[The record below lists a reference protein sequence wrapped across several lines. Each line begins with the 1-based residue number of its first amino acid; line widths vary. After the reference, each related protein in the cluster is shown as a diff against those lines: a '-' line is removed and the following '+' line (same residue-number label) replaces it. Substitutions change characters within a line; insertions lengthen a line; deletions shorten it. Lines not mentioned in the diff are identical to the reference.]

1 MLGLEIGAWPPLRL
15 ALRRKA
21 STAMLCVAAVALA
34 CGCSQFGGGRAAPVG
49 AWPSLYYRGRL
60 EQTLQSGLA
69 EVHQASLSALKE
81 MALPVL
87 EDRADRLSAHLGS
100 ALSDG
105 EPLAIDLE
113 ALGEMH
119 TRVTI
124 RAGLAG
130 DRDRAARVLS
140 AIRRHL
146 Q

>member
-1 MLGLEIGAWPPLRL
+1 MLGLEREVWPPLSR

-21 STAMLCVAAVALA
+21 LAAMLCVAAAALA
-34 CGCSQFGGGRAAPVG
+34 CGCSQLGGGRAGPTG
-49 AWPSLYYRGRL
+49 AWPSLYYRGKL
-60 EQTLQSGLA
+60 EQTLEFDLA
-69 EVHQASLSALKE
+69 EVHHASLSALKE
-81 MALPVL
+81 MALPIL

-100 ALSDG
+100 ALPAG

-140 AIRRHL
+140 AIRKHL